1 MRRAA
6 GEEFTKRGREALET
20 GMNLVICPEGQSQ
33 PPELSPSRFH
43 TGAFRLALEVGAP
56 VVPVALAGFHRR
68 FKDGP
73 LVGIVGSPV
82 DVGRFMKDHG
92 LNSVRSF
99 ADALRSEFAEQV
111 AAAAKLADGPSRLTN
126 LTATG
131 PDGRNQ
137 AIE

>member
-6 GEEFTKRGREALET
+6 GEKFSKQGREALDD

-43 TGAFRLALEVGAP
+43 TGAFRLALESGAP

-73 LVGIVGSPV
+73 LVGIVGSPI
-82 DVGRFMKDHG
+82 DVALAMRERG
-92 LNSVRSF
+92 LDSVRSF
-99 ADALRSEFAEQV
+99 ADALQADLARDVAIAAEL
-111 AAAAKLADGPSRLTN
+111 AAAPSGMLDLALHSPEGSP
-126 LTATG
+126 
-131 PDGRNQ
+131 
-137 AIE
+137 